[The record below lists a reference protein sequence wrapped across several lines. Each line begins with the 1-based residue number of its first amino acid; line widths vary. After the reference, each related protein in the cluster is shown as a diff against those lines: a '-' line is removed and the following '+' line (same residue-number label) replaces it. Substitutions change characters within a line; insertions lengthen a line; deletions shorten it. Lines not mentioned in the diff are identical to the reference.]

1 MKTINSISIIASIA
15 ISLTTS
21 HADVTF
27 SAPGLANPYTTAERN
42 VQLLLQTAPTSKYWK
57 YKITGYEYEIQA
69 APQSGG
75 STFLGT
81 SIKVMVNNQVI
92 LHEVFQP
99 TNSSGTGLV
108 SVTLSSPIIITNK
121 EIITSLTYNTDMVGG
136 NDHVRLI
143 GEAVVAPPEP
153 TGSLK
158 TQALVAQGGSPTLHW
173 TITKSPSSAVVVAE
187 IPQAVFADGAG
198 ADIQKTNHGHGNN
211 LDGID
216 GDNPGN
222 AATVWQDDSVLL
234 TDGASQLTNGVDND
248 EAGGG
253 SKSVSKTKASK

>member
-21 HADVTF
+21 HAGVTF
-27 SAPGLANPYTTAERN
+27 SAPGLANPYTTPELN

-57 YKITGYEYEIQA
+57 YKITGYEYELQA

-75 STFLGT
+75 STFLGKT

-92 LHEVFQP
+92 LNEVYNQP

-108 SVTLSSPIIITNK
+108 SGILSSPITIENE

-143 GEAVVAPPEP
+143 GEAVVAPPRP
-153 TGSLK
+153 TGSLDVPD
-158 TQALVAQGGSPTLHW
+158 LVASGASPTLHW
-173 TITKSPSSAVVVAE
+173 TITKSPSSEVVVAE
-187 IPQAVFADGAG
+187 IPLATNKDGAG
-198 ADIQKTNHGHGNN
+198 ADEGKTNHGHGNN
-211 LDGID
+211 TDGVD
-216 GDNPGN
+216 SSNPGKS
-222 AATVWQDDSVLL
+222 ADKWHD
-234 TDGASQLTNGVDND
+234 ASGQHDD
-248 EAGGG
+248 EASGG
-253 SKSVSKTKASK
+253 STSVSKIKAQKSN